1 MRGIVIDMNKTD
13 AFINF
18 DDGTT
23 MDISRS
29 QLSSEIRIGD
39 KVDISLNTTN
49 ISNDKLIDFF

>member
-23 MDISRS
+23 MDIGRS
-29 QLSSEIRIGD
+29 QLSSDIKIGD
-39 KVDISLNTTN
+39 RVDISLNTTN